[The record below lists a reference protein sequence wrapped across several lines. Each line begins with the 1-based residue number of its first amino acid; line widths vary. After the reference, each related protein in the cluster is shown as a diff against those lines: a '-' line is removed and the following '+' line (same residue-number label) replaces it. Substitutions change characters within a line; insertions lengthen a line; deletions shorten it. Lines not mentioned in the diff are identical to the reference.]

1 MGAYLQNAQEMK
13 DYLEAGF
20 SEYMTVPTILFIVAI
35 VVALSSIACF
45 ILAPFYIK
53 GKSRGAKTAAQV
65 ISVIDFILG
74 ILLIMIFLGVVT
86 LFNIASEGTFAAF
99 DDFLDTLYG
108 FLITPIR
115 FGMSPEAVYGYEA
128 GIGTPILFYALYFVT
143 AGLLGLAAFIVSCI
157 ARGKYNGAN
166 GLIRGAAAPNG
177 AQQFNPYQPYG
188 QYQQNAQQGYP
199 NQYQPNA
206 QQGYPNQYQQNAQ
219 QSYPNQYQQN
229 AQQSYTNQYQQNAQ
243 QSYPNQYQQNAQQS
257 YPNQYQPNT
266 QQSYPNQY
274 QPNTQQ
280 SYPNQYQPNAQQEYT
295 NQYQQTNVVAP
306 ATQSVSQQ
314 QSTAFDSTA
323 EKAAEVTLQ
332 PASYSD
338 ATTVLGD
345 ESDYDAG
352 YNTADSASYSDVS
365 HVLSN
370 DDSND
375 YSGATTVLSDDDYE
389 SYYNR
394 TSSTEY
400 VKPDNADFDIE
411 KIEQALQGGTSSSQ
425 KSFCANCGSAVNPG
439 TVFCAKCGNK
449 LK

>member
-1 MGAYLQNAQEMK
+1 MWFYLQNAQKWFYLQNVQEMK
-13 DYLEAGF
+13 DYVEKGF

-74 ILLIMIFLGVVT
+74 ILLIMIFLGVVA

-99 DDFLDTLYG
+99 DGFLDTLYG

-115 FGMSPEAVYGYEA
+115 FGMSPEAVCGYEVN
-128 GIGTPILFYALYFVT
+128 IGTPILFYALYFVT

-206 QQGYPNQYQQNAQ
+206 QQGYPNQYQPNA
-219 QSYPNQYQQN
+219 
-229 AQQSYTNQYQQNAQ
+229 
-243 QSYPNQYQQNAQQS
+243 
-257 YPNQYQPNT
+257 
-266 QQSYPNQY
+266 
-274 QPNTQQ
+274 QQ

-314 QSTAFDSTA
+314 QSTAFDTTA

-345 ESDYDAG
+345 DSNYDAG

-365 HVLSN
+365 HGLSN

>member
-65 ISVIDFILG
+65 ISVIDFIIG

-115 FGMSPEAVYGYEA
+115 FGMSPEAVYGSEA

-199 NQYQPNA
+199 NQYQ
-206 QQGYPNQYQQNAQ
+206 QNA
-219 QSYPNQYQQN
+219 
-229 AQQSYTNQYQQNAQ
+229 
-243 QSYPNQYQQNAQQS
+243 
-257 YPNQYQPNT
+257 

-345 ESDYDAG
+345 DSDYDAG

-365 HVLSN
+365 HGLSN

>member
-115 FGMSPEAVYGYEA
+115 FGMSPEAVYGSEA

-199 NQYQPNA
+199 NQYQ
-206 QQGYPNQYQQNAQ
+206 QNAQ
-219 QSYPNQYQQN
+219 QSYP
-229 AQQSYTNQYQQNAQ
+229 NQYQQNAQ

-257 YPNQYQPNT
+257 YPNQYQPNA
-266 QQSYPNQY
+266 
-274 QPNTQQ
+274 QQ
-280 SYPNQYQPNAQQEYT
+280 SYPNQYQPNAQQDYT

-345 ESDYDAG
+345 DSDYDAG
-352 YNTADSASYSDVS
+352 CNTADSASYSDVS
-365 HVLSN
+365 HGLSN

>member
-45 ILAPFYIK
+45 ILAPLYIK
-53 GKSRGAKTAAQV
+53 GKARGAKTAAQV

-86 LFNIASEGTFAAF
+86 LFNIASDGIFATF
-99 DDFLDTLYG
+99 DGFLDTLYG

-206 QQGYPNQYQQNAQ
+206 QQ
-219 QSYPNQYQQN
+219 
-229 AQQSYTNQYQQNAQ
+229 SYTNQYQPNVQQN
-243 QSYPNQYQQNAQQS
+243 YPNQYQPNAQQS
-257 YPNQYQPNT
+257 YPNQYQPNA
-266 QQSYPNQY
+266 QQGYTNQY

-280 SYPNQYQPNAQQEYT
+280 SYPNQYQPNAQQDYT
-295 NQYQQTNVVAP
+295 NQHQQTNVVAP

-345 ESDYDAG
+345 DSDYDAG
-352 YNTADSASYSDVS
+352 YNTADSASSYSDVS
-365 HVLSN
+365 HGLSN

>member
-65 ISVIDFILG
+65 ISVIDFIIG

-99 DDFLDTLYG
+99 DGFLDTLYG

-115 FGMSPEAVYGYEA
+115 FGMPPEAVYGYEA

-166 GLIRGAAAPNG
+166 GLIRGAAATNG

-206 QQGYPNQYQQNAQ
+206 QQGYPNQYQPNAQ
-219 QSYPNQYQQN
+219 QGYPNQYQPN
-229 AQQSYTNQYQQNAQ
+229 AQQG
-243 QSYPNQYQQNAQQS
+243 

-266 QQSYPNQY
+266 QQSYTNQY
-274 QPNTQQ
+274 QPNAQQ
-280 SYPNQYQPNAQQEYT
+280 SYPNQYQPNAQQGYT

-306 ATQSVSQQ
+306 VTQSVSQQ

-332 PASYSD
+332 PASYGD

-345 ESDYDAG
+345 DSDYDAG
-352 YNTADSASYSDVS
+352 NNTADSASYSDVS

-370 DDSND
+370 DDSTD
-375 YSGATTVLSDDDYE
+375 YSGATTVLSDDDYQ

-400 VKPDNADFDIE
+400 VKPDNADFDIG

-425 KSFCANCGSAVNPG
+425 TSFCANCGSAVNPG
-439 TVFCAKCGNK
+439 TVFCANCGNK